1 LYSGKKEATQVRKE
15 VTSLPSLDIIIGM
28 ILNASFLIQCILNEG
43 IAGGGVGENTV
54 LHLQRMDDRA
64 AMRRVT
70 LCLDRKGQLTSFTVS
85 DISDNRGKP
94 LFYRHPGQ
102 LLVMMRDMCS
112 ENGFVFVRPPP
123 WYIPLFCPDPP
134 PPVHYLFLS
143 LSFSPSLSPHSLH
156 TNTKCKKCI
165 FFSFSIL
172 KCV

>member
-1 LYSGKKEATQVRKE
+1 
-15 VTSLPSLDIIIGM
+15 
-28 ILNASFLIQCILNEG
+28 
-43 IAGGGVGENTV
+43 VGENTV

-70 LCLDRKGQLTSFTVS
+70 LCMDRRGQLTSFTVS

-143 LSFSPSLSPHSLH
+143 LSFSPSLSPLSLH
-156 TNTKCKKCI
+156 TLTNTKCKKCI
-165 FFSFSIL
+165 FLVSFSIL
-172 KCV
+172 KCVCDVCPHVGDL